1 MLLPVRYVWVS
12 PDCGRCGAGGSTGG
26 GGDQG
31 IGTDCDGTGRVD
43 T

>member
-1 MLLPVRYVWVS
+1 MLLPVRFVWAS
-12 PDCGRCGAGGSTGG
+12 PDCCRCGAGGSTGG

-31 IGTDCDGTGRVD
+31 HGPDRDGTGRVD